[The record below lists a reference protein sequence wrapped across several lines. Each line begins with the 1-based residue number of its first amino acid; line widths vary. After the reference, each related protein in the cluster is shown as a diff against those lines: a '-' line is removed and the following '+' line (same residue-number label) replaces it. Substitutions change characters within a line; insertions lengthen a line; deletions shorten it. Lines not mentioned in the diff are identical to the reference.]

1 MQTKQKRRKVM
12 DGSRHT
18 PHHHA
23 AGAPAWAQRKK
34 KKYLIKIKTA
44 AREVNVSL
52 HKNKYAVVH
61 CSLELKQ
68 QRSRARRWVEQR
80 FEMRQR
86 DRYSSYKESA
96 LGLCTAA
103 LWYGRWSSV
112 ALVPSS
118 TAWLY
123 SNLLNPFCLSN
134 EMIIVVWAITKN
146 LTIIVWF
153 SLS

>member
-1 MQTKQKRRKVM
+1 M

-96 LGLCTAA
+96 LGLCTAGSGLAA
-103 LWYGRWSSV
+103 LRYGRWSSV
-112 ALVPSS
+112 ALMPSS
-118 TAWLY
+118 TEWLY
-123 SNLLNPFCLSN
+123 SNLLKQFCPSN
-134 EMIIVVWAITKN
+134 GMVIVVWAITKN
-146 LTIIVWF
+146 LSIIVWF
-153 SLS
+153 SLC